1 MIAFTDTSSLIGYE
15 SHPTHRLNLASL
27 VPAHPSALSS
37 NPYLA
42 SSPLL
47 LSSLPSPPTP
57 HLQLSGSKVPESLDL
72 DGVGGCAALVKAEV
86 HREGAVF
93 PSWIQR
99 NQVETEGFAR
109 SVRDIRG
116 DGKGGNGK
124 GRMLGLPRY
133 YVYHGEQSF
142 LQYGGDERLVEA
154 RGSEVS

>member
-1 MIAFTDTSSLIGYE
+1 MIAFTDTSFLIGYE
-15 SHPTHRLNLASL
+15 THPAHRLNLASL
-27 VPAHPSALSS
+27 VPSHPSALSS

-42 SSPLL
+42 TSPLL

-57 HLQLSGSKVPESLDL
+57 HSQFSAAVVPESLDL

-93 PSWIQR
+93 PSWVQR

-109 SVRDIRG
+109 LVRDIRG

-142 LQYGGDERLVEA
+142 L
-154 RGSEVS
+154 